1 MKRHIAQIA
10 LLVADHDEA
19 IAWYARALGFAV
31 VEDISFTADR
41 RWVVLA
47 PSADSETR
55 LLLVKATTDGER
67 EQIGNQAG
75 GRVLLFLHTD
85 NFERDHARML
95 SEGVHFRESPRHE
108 AYGTVAVFEDI
119 CGNAWDL
126 LQPA

>member
-19 IAWYARALGFAV
+19 MAWYTRALGFV
-31 VEDISFTADR
+31 VIEDTWFAADR

-47 PSADSETR
+47 PSPHSETR
-55 LLLVKATTDGER
+55 LPLVRATTDAER
-67 EQIGNQAG
+67 EQIGDQTG
-75 GRVLLFLHTD
+75 GRVRLFLHTD

-108 AYGTVAVFEDI
+108 AYGVVAVFEDI

>member
-19 IAWYARALGFAV
+19 IAWYIRALGFV
-31 VEDISFTADR
+31 VIEDTSFTADR

-47 PSADSETR
+47 PSPDSETR
-55 LLLVKATTDGER
+55 LLLVKASTNAER

-95 SEGVHFRESPRHE
+95 SEGVHFRGPPRYE
-108 AYGTVAVFEDI
+108 AYGTVAVFEDL